1 MWMSL
6 LWVTWPPM
14 PQCGVADSVLGAALV
29 GALVAGV
36 GAAVAGVGAVAP
48 RKL

>member
-1 MWMSL
+1 
-6 LWVTWPPM
+6 M

-36 GAAVAGVGAVAP
+36 GALVAGVGAAVAGVGAVAP